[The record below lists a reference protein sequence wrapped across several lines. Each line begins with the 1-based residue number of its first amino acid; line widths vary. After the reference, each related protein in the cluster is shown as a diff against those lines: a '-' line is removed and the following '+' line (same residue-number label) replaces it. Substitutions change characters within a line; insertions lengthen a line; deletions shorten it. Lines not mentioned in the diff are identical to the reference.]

1 MSNKLIY
8 SIIVG
13 SGKYIPL
20 LQKTNADF
28 LSSKFIDKKGDLN
41 AKSNQEILDK
51 FSEITHIQERRY
63 ACDEFVSS
71 DLGFFAAQDALN
83 SSGID
88 KETLDYILVAHNFG
102 DVKNNNR
109 KSDMVPSLATRI
121 KHKLKIENPNTIA
134 FDIIFGCPGWL
145 QAFIQANYL
154 IKSGDAK
161 RIMIIGTEILSRIA
175 DPHDIDSLI
184 YADGAGAII
193 LEGKESETPTGF
205 LSHKTRTDTLEYANM
220 LYMGK
225 SYNPELQDS
234 DSIFMKMNGRKLYQY
249 ALENV
254 PKTIKECLDKNNI
267 DIVDLKKVF
276 IHQANGKMDDAIL
289 RELLLLYNI
298 KEITENIMPM
308 NIAKL
313 GNSSVATIPTLYDM
327 VVKNE
332 IENQRLNKNDIIL
345 FASVG
350 AGMNI
355 NCVIYKMHQ

>member
-1 MSNKLIY
+1 MSNKSIY
-8 SIIVG
+8 SIIAG

-20 LQKTNADF
+20 QQKKNCDF
-28 LSSKFIDKKGDLN
+28 LNYRFLN
-41 AKSNQEILDK
+41 KYGELNPKSNEEILNK
-51 FSEITHIQERRY
+51 FSEITHIEERRY
-63 ACDEFVSS
+63 VKDEYVAS

-88 KETLDYILVAHNFG
+88 KETIDYILVAHNFG
-102 DVKNNNR
+102 DVKNDNR

-121 KHKLKIENPNTIA
+121 KHKLKIENPDTIA
-134 FDIIFGCPGWL
+134 FDIVFGCPGWL

-154 IKSGDAK
+154 IISGDAK
-161 RIMIIGTEILSRIA
+161 RVLVIGCETLSRIS

-193 LEGKESETPTGF
+193 LEGKKSETPVGF
-205 LSHKTRTDTLEYANM
+205 LAHKSRTDTLEYANM

-225 SYNPELQDS
+225 SYNPELHD
-234 DSIFMKMNGRKLYQY
+234 DDAIFMKMNGRKLYQY
-249 ALENV
+249 ALEFV

-267 DIVDLKKVF
+267 GIDEIKEIF

-298 KEITENIMPM
+298 NETPKNIMPM
-308 NIAKL
+308 NIAKH

-327 VVKNE
+327 VAKDE
-332 IENQRLNKNDIIL
+332 IENHKLNKDDIIL
-345 FASVG
+345 FTSVG

-355 NCVIYKMHQ
+355 NCIIYKV